1 MNALKPVEWTLGIVV
16 NYREDRNEHERDR
29 KSLLTPGKPLASL
42 DIDLLAA
49 CRLNS
54 PCLCHLV

>member
-1 MNALKPVEWTLGIVV
+1 MNALNPVESALRIVV
-16 NYREDRNEHERDR
+16 NYREDRNEHERGR
-29 KSLLTPGKPLASL
+29 KSLLTPGKPLTSL

-49 CRLNS
+49 CLLNS